1 MKKKKKWAHIG
12 FIAPGFLI
20 YTIFMMIPLAFAFYY
35 SVFDWNGIGPKTF
48 VGLDN
53 FIKLFTSTRIS
64 RTFFAALLEQLQ
76 VSCLCASHYH
86 TDPDLFRIHAVYKD
100 KMSQIHTIYAVYAL
114 CDQHFDRR
122 LFCMISGR
130 SEYWRSE

>member
-1 MKKKKKWAHIG
+1 MEASPLSFQKGANHLKKKKKWAHIG

-64 RTFFAALLEQLQ
+64 RTFFAALLNNFKMCIRDRLWGMEKVKISAVLSKNFTGFVQ
-76 VSCLCASHYH
+76 VKQRSICA
-86 TDPDLFRIHAVYKD
+86 
-100 KMSQIHTIYAVYAL
+100 
-114 CDQHFDRR
+114 
-122 LFCMISGR
+122 
-130 SEYWRSE
+130 